1 MNEKPII
8 FKPEMVKA
16 ILDGT
21 KTVTRRI
28 IKVPP
33 CEIHEQGGFVTV
45 TKPRKF
51 EDEYARLCPY
61 EPYHV
66 GDILWV
72 RERFCNVNKPG
83 IKPDYYYFA
92 DTLFLECED
101 YDPKEWTWKPSIHM
115 PREAA
120 RIFLEITSIS
130 VGRLQDIGEKD
141 AKAEGVEKANICLTQ
156 HSWTKIIKV
165 HCPIVDCTGC
175 ESYSRSYKAEFMYL
189 WEEINAKRG
198 YSWESNPWVWVI
210 EFKRIEK

>member
-21 KTVTRRI
+21 KTQTRRI
-28 IKVPP
+28 IKTPP
-33 CEIHEQGGFVTV
+33 CEILEQGSTV
-45 TKPRKF
+45 SVMKPRKF
-51 EDEYARLCPY
+51 RDEYARFCPY

-83 IKPDYYYFA
+83 IKPEYYYFA
-92 DTLFLECED
+92 DTLSIECED

-120 RIFLEITSIS
+120 RIFLEIKSIS

-141 AKAEGVEKANICLTQ
+141 AKAEGVEPMTTPDIPGVGRTYIQ
-156 HSWTKIIKV
+156 GFGW
-165 HCPIVDCTGC
+165 
-175 ESYSRSYKAEFMYL
+175 L
-189 WEEINAKRG
+189 WNEINAKRG

-210 EFKRIEK
+210 EFRRVEK